1 MIKIII
7 FLFSFALT
15 METKLP
21 LYLKNRVSN
30 NINSI
35 VGIMVQ
41 FQLEDDLETDE
52 IIEDDLNTTGNGHFL
67 MENVID
73 VDDRCNG
80 FIVDRPPHNKDYFYS
95 QLLSVS
101 NYFDNVSNGQ
111 QKFETLM
118 VLDDVYELENSMAH
132 YSQNDST
139 LTNAFKETIILAKDD
154 IISLQS
160 NGDINIDNTLL
171 VVFHAGVGQ
180 DFAVPF
186 LDPTPYDLSSAYI
199 DTEMLDGWDSISELG
214 FALNHGIILPETQN
228 HIFYDV
234 IEDLFFNETDYCDYQ
249 IGLTGIFSL
258 LVGYAIGLPPL
269 YNTETGD
276 PGVGVFGLMDYGSN
290 NGRGVIPSPPT
301 AWSKIYMGWEDP
313 VIIENQSFNEQYD
326 FSIDNNQIYKLIISE
341 NEYFLIE
348 NRNNWIQYKADM
360 DSLRIK
366 NKINDN
372 TLGHWFDTFISETF
386 DYQKNIDPITNVLLE
401 VDNYNY
407 GLPGSGILIW
417 HIDEKN
423 INGYT
428 NLNNDANNRVVHL
441 EEADGAIDIGFSTT
455 ALFADPTK
463 GWRWDFWFNENPAF
477 FQLNPNF
484 DSVSFNNNSL
494 PNSNSN
500 SGSESL
506 ISILNFSEIDYIM
519 NFTISYN
526 DNLAF
531 DLINDDPINL
541 IGNSNINENGQIYF
555 TNNDFLY
562 KASVNNNLI
571 EVDSTAIEN
580 NFNQIVLY
588 NENCYYDTF
597 MTNIE
602 LGKIKSLNFEND
614 ECKID
619 SNSVLF
625 LQGYRESLYE
635 YNDII
640 PSTGNNSLGDLDLDG
655 FDELVEIK
663 SDSGIYVYNRNE
675 TSSDG
680 FPIAGK
686 FYGIPLISN
695 ILQDDENPEIIVRED
710 NDILIISYNGIVKK
724 RISSY
729 DQSSLLALVPNWRD
743 NTIGLVDGNRVL
755 LFDQD
760 LDNTYWLN
768 EYGRSSNLPIVSGKK
783 NRQLSDVYSNFNGI
797 DINRAYNYP
806 NPILDS
812 KTTFRFYTGL
822 ANEVEIKIYSASGFL
837 VEKLRHSNLTIN
849 EFNEIEWDAS
859 KLQSGLYFAEISP
872 NEGESALVR
881 VVVVK

>member
-7 FLFSFALT
+7 FLFSFAFS
-15 METKLP
+15 METKL
-21 LYLKNRVSN
+21 LLNSKNRISN
-30 NINSI
+30 DINSI

-41 FQLEDDLETDE
+41 FQTEDDQETDE

-111 QKFETLM
+111 QKFETLT
-118 VLDDVYELENSMAH
+118 VLDKIYELQNPMAH
-132 YSQNDST
+132 YSQNDSS
-139 LTNAFKETIILAKDD
+139 LTNAFKETLILAKDD

-160 NGDINIDNTLL
+160 NDVIDTDNTLL

-199 DTEMLDGWDSISELG
+199 DPLMLDGWDSISELG
-214 FALNHGIILPETQN
+214 FTVNHGIILPETQN

-258 LVGYAIGLPPL
+258 LVGYAIGLPPM
-269 YNTETGD
+269 YNTETGEA
-276 PGVGVFGLMDYGSN
+276 GVGVFGLMDYGSN

-313 VIIENQSFNEQYD
+313 IVIENQSYEQQYD
-326 FSIDNNQIYKLIISE
+326 FSIDNSQIYKLIISE

-366 NKINDN
+366 NKLDDN
-372 TLGHWFDTFISETF
+372 TLGYWFDTFFNETL

-407 GLPGSGILIW
+407 GIPGSGILIW
-417 HIDEKN
+417 HINEKN
-423 INGYT
+423 INDYT
-428 NLNNDANNRVVHL
+428 SLNNDPNNRVVHL
-441 EEADGAIDIGFSTT
+441 EEADGAIDIGFTTT

-463 GWRWDFWFNENPAF
+463 GWRWDFWFNDNPAF
-477 FQLNPNF
+477 FQLNLNF
-484 DSVSFNNNSL
+484 DSVSFNNSSL
-494 PNSNSN
+494 PNTNSS
-500 SGSESL
+500 SGSQSL
-506 ISILNFSEIDYIM
+506 ISISNFSDIENIM

-526 DNLAF
+526 NDLAF
-531 DLINDDPINL
+531 DLINEGPINI
-541 IGNSNINENGQIYF
+541 IGNSNINEKGQVYF
-555 TNNDFLY
+555 TKDNFIFQ
-562 KASVNNNLI
+562 ASINNNLI
-571 EVDSTAIEN
+571 ELDSILNEN
-580 NFNQIVLY
+580 NFNQVLF
-588 NENCYYDTF
+588 NENCDSDTF
-597 MTNIE
+597 MTKIE
-602 LGKIKSLNFEND
+602 LGKIKSLFFEDN
-614 ECKID
+614 ECKIET
-619 SNSVLF
+619 NSELF
-625 LQGYRESLYE
+625 LKGYQESLDQ
-635 YNDII
+635 YNDIL
-640 PSTGNNSLGDLDLDG
+640 PATGNNSLGDLDLDG
-655 FDELVEIK
+655 FDELVEIS
-663 SDSGIYVYNRNE
+663 SDSSIYVYNRNGIL
-675 TSSDG
+675 SDG
-680 FPIAGK
+680 FPVLGK
-686 FYGIPLISN
+686 FFGIPLISN
-695 ILQDDENPEIIVRED
+695 ILHDDENPEIILREN
-710 NDILIISYNGIVKK
+710 NDIIIISYLGKVKK

-729 DQSSLLALVPNWRD
+729 DQSSLLALVPNWRE
-743 NTIGLVDGNRVL
+743 NTIGLLDGNRLL

-768 EYGRSSNLPIVSGKK
+768 EYGRSSNLPIVSGKID
-783 NRQLSDVYSNFNGI
+783 RQLIDNFSNINGI
-797 DINRAYNYP
+797 DVNRAYNYP
-806 NPILDS
+806 NPITDS
-812 KTTFRFYTGL
+812 RTTFRFYTGL
-822 ANEVEIKIYSASGFL
+822 ANEAEIKIYSASGFL
-837 VEKLRHSNLTIN
+837 VEKLRHSNLTVN

-859 KLQSGLYFAEISP
+859 DFQSGLYFAEIRP
-872 NEGESALVR
+872 NVGESALVR

>member
-7 FLFSFALT
+7 FLFSFAFS
-15 METKLP
+15 METKL
-21 LYLKNRVSN
+21 LLNSKNRISN
-30 NINSI
+30 DINSI

-41 FQLEDDLETDE
+41 FQTEDDQETDE

-111 QKFETLM
+111 QKFETLT
-118 VLDDVYELENSMAH
+118 VLDKIYELQNPMAH
-132 YSQNDST
+132 YSQNDSS
-139 LTNAFKETIILAKDD
+139 LTNAFKETLILAKDD

-160 NGDINIDNTLL
+160 NDVIDTDNTLL

-199 DTEMLDGWDSISELG
+199 DPLMLDGWDSISELG
-214 FALNHGIILPETQN
+214 FTVNHGIILPETQN

-258 LVGYAIGLPPL
+258 LVGYAIGLPPM
-269 YNTETGD
+269 YNTETGEA
-276 PGVGVFGLMDYGSN
+276 GVGVFGLMDYGSN

-313 VIIENQSFNEQYD
+313 IVIENQSYEQQYD
-326 FSIDNNQIYKLIISE
+326 FSIDNSQIYKLIISE

-366 NKINDN
+366 NKLDDN
-372 TLGHWFDTFISETF
+372 TLGYWFDTFFNETL

-407 GLPGSGILIW
+407 GIPGSGILIW
-417 HIDEKN
+417 HINEKN
-423 INGYT
+423 INDYT
-428 NLNNDANNRVVHL
+428 SLNNDPNNRVVHL
-441 EEADGAIDIGFSTT
+441 EEADGAIDIGFTTT

-463 GWRWDFWFNENPAF
+463 GWRWDFWFNDNPAF
-477 FQLNPNF
+477 FQLNLNF
-484 DSVSFNNNSL
+484 DSVSFNNSSL
-494 PNSNSN
+494 PNTNSS
-500 SGSESL
+500 SGSQSL
-506 ISILNFSEIDYIM
+506 ISISNFSDIENIM

-526 DNLAF
+526 NDLAF
-531 DLINDDPINL
+531 DLINEGPINI
-541 IGNSNINENGQIYF
+541 IGNSNINEKGQVYF
-555 TNNDFLY
+555 TKDNFIFQ
-562 KASVNNNLI
+562 ASINNNLI
-571 EVDSTAIEN
+571 ELDSILNEN
-580 NFNQIVLY
+580 NFNQVLF
-588 NENCYYDTF
+588 NENCDSDTF
-597 MTNIE
+597 MTKIE
-602 LGKIKSLNFEND
+602 LGKIKSLFFEDN
-614 ECKID
+614 ECKIET
-619 SNSVLF
+619 NSELF
-625 LQGYRESLYE
+625 LKGYQESLDE
-635 YNDII
+635 YNDIL
-640 PSTGNNSLGDLDLDG
+640 PATGNNSLGDLDLDG
-655 FDELVEIK
+655 FDELVEIS
-663 SDSGIYVYNRNE
+663 SDSSIYVYNRNGIL
-675 TSSDG
+675 SDG
-680 FPIAGK
+680 FPVLGK
-686 FYGIPLISN
+686 FFGIPLISN
-695 ILQDDENPEIIVRED
+695 ILHDDENPEIILREN
-710 NDILIISYNGIVKK
+710 NDIIIISYLGKVKK

-729 DQSSLLALVPNWRD
+729 DQSSLLALVPNWRE
-743 NTIGLVDGNRVL
+743 NTIGLLDGNRLL

-768 EYGRSSNLPIVSGKK
+768 EYGRSSNLPIVSGKID
-783 NRQLSDVYSNFNGI
+783 RQLIDNFSNINGI
-797 DINRAYNYP
+797 DVNRAYNYP
-806 NPILDS
+806 NPITDS
-812 KTTFRFYTGL
+812 RTTFRFYTGL
-822 ANEVEIKIYSASGFL
+822 ANEAEIKIYSASGFL
-837 VEKLRHSNLTIN
+837 VEKLRHSNLTVN

-859 KLQSGLYFAEISP
+859 DFQSGLYFAEIRP
-872 NEGESALVR
+872 NVGESALVR